1 MCYRSVP
8 LLRFNSLEFM
18 MLATSPRQ
26 FGLLA
31 PALMALVLGAP
42 RAFALD
48 IELVPTANLS
58 ANSAALAAFS
68 RAAARW
74 SEHLLDP
81 ITVRITADFSALG
94 SASTIGQASSVLIY
108 SDSYAEIRDAMVAD
122 AALEADDGIVAN
134 LPSFNELG
142 VLMPRRNSVLA
153 NSLYATKANLKALSF
168 TGLDAEF
175 GASDGAISFNS
186 GFAFDFNSA
195 DGVAPGTM
203 DFETVAVHEIGH
215 VLGFTSVVDLLDAGY
230 RGPIA
235 LSTLDLFRFAPADT
249 PADASEFRIAIR
261 NVVPGGVMLFS
272 DTSTVAQFATGA
284 ARGDGRQASHWK
296 DGSPAVGVMDPTLAF
311 GELSPISALDL
322 RALDLIGWNV
332 APTPVPWPASG
343 ALLAAG
349 CWLLRRGRRQR

>member
-1 MCYRSVP
+1 MSYRPVP

-94 SASTIGQASSVLIY
+94 SASVIGQASSVLIY

-122 AALEADDGIVAN
+122 AALEADDGIE
-134 LPSFNELG
+134 S
-142 VLMPRRNSVLA
+142 RRREGGQDIGDGIIGGGRVKNRFLQ
-153 NSLYATKANLKALSF
+153 
-168 TGLDAEF
+168 TGLKLV
-175 GASDGAISFNS
+175 
-186 GFAFDFNSA
+186 FA
-195 DGVAPGTM
+195 
-203 DFETVAVHEIGH
+203 
-215 VLGFTSVVDLLDAGY
+215 
-230 RGPIA
+230 
-235 LSTLDLFRFAPADT
+235 
-249 PADASEFRIAIR
+249 
-261 NVVPGGVMLFS
+261 
-272 DTSTVAQFATGA
+272 AT
-284 ARGDGRQASHWK
+284 Q
-296 DGSPAVGVMDPTLAF
+296 
-311 GELSPISALDL
+311 E
-322 RALDLIGWNV
+322 
-332 APTPVPWPASG
+332 
-343 ALLAAG
+343 
-349 CWLLRRGRRQR
+349 

>member
-1 MCYRSVP
+1 MRYRPVP

-68 RAAARW
+68 RAASRW

-94 SASTIGQASSVLIY
+94 SASVIGQASSVLIY

-134 LPSFNELG
+134 LPRFNEL
-142 VLMPRRNSVLA
+142 RVLA
-153 NSLYATKANLKALSF
+153 PSGNTLANTLYATKANLKALSV
-168 TGLDAEF
+168 TGLDAQF

-215 VLGFTSVVDLLDAGY
+215 VLGFTSVVDWLDAGY
-230 RGPIA
+230 TGPIA

-249 PADASEFRIAIR
+249 PADASQLRTAIR

-296 DGSPAVGVMDPTLAF
+296 DGSPAVGVM
-311 GELSPISALDL
+311 E
-322 RALDLIGWNV
+322 V
-332 APTPVPWPASG
+332 V
-343 ALLAAG
+343 
-349 CWLLRRGRRQR
+349 

>member
-1 MCYRSVP
+1 
-8 LLRFNSLEFM
+8 M

-31 PALMALVLGAP
+31 PALMALALGAP
-42 RAFALD
+42 RAFALN
-48 IELVPTANLS
+48 IELVPTASLS

-81 ITVRITADFSALG
+81 IMVRINADFSALG
-94 SASTIGQASSVLIY
+94 SASVIGQASSVLIY

-122 AALEADDGIVAN
+122 AALEADDGIVVN
-134 LPSFNELG
+134 LPRFNEL
-142 VLMPRRNSVLA
+142 RVLA
-153 NSLYATKANLKALSF
+153 PSGNTLANALYATKANLKALSL
-168 TGLDAEF
+168 TGLDARF
-175 GASDGAISFNS
+175 GASDGAVSFNS

-215 VLGFTSVVDLLDAGY
+215 VLGFTSVVDWLDAGY
-230 RGPIA
+230 TGPIA

-249 PADASEFRIAIR
+249 PADAAQFRTAIR

-284 ARGDGRQASHWK
+284 ALGDGRQASHWK
-296 DGSPAVGVMDPTLAF
+296 DGSPALGVMDPTLAY

-332 APTPVPWPASG
+332 APTPVPLPASG
-343 ALLAAG
+343 ALFAAG
-349 CWLLRRGRRQR
+349 CWVLRRGRRQR

>member
-1 MCYRSVP
+1 
-8 LLRFNSLEFM
+8 
-18 MLATSPRQ
+18 MLASLPRNFIPLALFFWASMLGSP
-26 FGLLA
+26 LA
-31 PALMALVLGAP
+31 QALN
-42 RAFALD
+42 
-48 IELVPTANLS
+48 IELVATANLS

-81 ITVRITADFSALG
+81 VTVRINADFSALG
-94 SASTIGQASSVLIY
+94 SASVIGQASSVLLY

-122 AALEADDGIVAN
+122 AALETDDGIVAS
-134 LPSFNELG
+134 LPRFNEL
-142 VLMPRRNSVLA
+142 RVLA
-153 NSLYATKANLKALSF
+153 PSGNTLANTLYATKANLKALSF
-168 TGLDAEF
+168 TGLDAQF

-186 GFAFDFNSA
+186 GFAFDFNNV

-215 VLGFTSVVDLLDAGY
+215 VLGFTSVVDWLDAGNT
-230 RGPIA
+230 GPIA

-249 PADASEFRIAIR
+249 PADAAAFRTATR
-261 NVVPGGVMLFS
+261 DVVPGGVMLFS

-296 DGSPAVGVMDPTLAF
+296 DGSPTLGVMDPTLAY

-322 RALDLIGWNV
+322 RALDLIGWDV
-332 APTPVPWPASG
+332 APTPVPLPASG
-343 ALLAAG
+343 ALFAAG
-349 CWLLRRGRRQR
+349 CWVLQRGRRRR